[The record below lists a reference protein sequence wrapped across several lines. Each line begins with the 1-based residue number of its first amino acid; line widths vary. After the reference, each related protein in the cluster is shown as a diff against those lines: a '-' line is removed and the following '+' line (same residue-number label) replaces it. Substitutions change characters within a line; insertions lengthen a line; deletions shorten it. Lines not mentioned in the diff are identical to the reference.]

1 MIEAKNVNHI
11 GIAVHSIEDHRP
23 FYEDVLGATFESIEE
38 VSDQQVKVGF
48 FRVGEVKLELLEPTS
63 DSSTIARFL
72 EKKGEGMHHVA
83 YTVDDLAKR
92 LAQMKEQGIRLIDE
106 APRKGAHGMNVAFV
120 HPKASHGV
128 LTELCEPAH

>member
-11 GIAVHSIEDHRP
+11 GIAVHSIEEHRP

-128 LTELCEPAH
+128 LTELCEPEH

>member
-1 MIEAKNVNHI
+1 
-11 GIAVHSIEDHRP
+11 
-23 FYEDVLGATFESIEE
+23 
-38 VSDQQVKVGF
+38 
-48 FRVGEVKLELLEPTS
+48 
-63 DSSTIARFL
+63 
-72 EKKGEGMHHVA
+72 MHHVA

-92 LAQMKEQGIRLIDE
+92 LAQLKEQGIRLIDE

>member
-63 DSSTIARFL
+63 ESSTIARFL